1 MFAKIPKGAARAELT
16 QANVQPVYPDS
27 VANSGMGEC
36 AANTSES
43 DRQNQLTTTFYSQNE
58 IDQRSGEEFIFQPA
72 GIIQLK
78 LMYKTEEHL
87 EQVFARV

>member
-1 MFAKIPKGAARAELT
+1 MFAKIPKEAAQAEPT

-27 VANSGMGEC
+27 VANPGMGEC
-36 AANTSES
+36 ATNTSES
-43 DRQNQLTTTFYSQNE
+43 DQQNQLTTTFYSQNE
-58 IDQRSGEEFIFQPA
+58 IDWRSGEESILQPT

-87 EQVFARV
+87 EQVFTRV

>member
-1 MFAKIPKGAARAELT
+1 MFTKIPKGAARAELT
-16 QANVQPVYPDS
+16 QANVQPVYPDV
-27 VANSGMGEC
+27 VANSGVGED
-36 AANTSES
+36 AAHTSES

-58 IDQRSGEEFIFQPA
+58 IDWRSGEESILQPA

-87 EQVFARV
+87 EQLFARV